1 MRAHDGLALSLRHM
15 LILLTAI
22 GLLPLALLGV
32 WAIHGAERYHE
43 QEQERLML
51 NHARALSSAVD
62 TELDGTVNALASL
75 ARSPEFAAGDL
86 RGFHALARIQTQ
98 PNWLG
103 VILSDE
109 SGKPLLRT
117 MAPYGAPAAPAAD
130 PDSLRRLFTLRHPV
144 VGSVTRGSGGRPAV
158 PVRIAIEGPGRKLY
172 ALTAVIRPD
181 RFLDV
186 IARQKVPADSVISV
200 MDGGGLVVARS
211 RNQDKTVGK
220 PASPSLQALMHSA
233 GHERVGRTVTIEG
246 ADVVTAYTTSARYGW
261 SVALGAPNAA
271 HGYAFIERFALY
283 VAGILASF
291 GACIGIASWLSGRIV
306 GTIRGVQAAASA
318 LGEGEVVKV
327 PPSRIKE
334 FRQMGQ
340 ALETAAGQRAAHERE
355 RARLLATLEQALAR
369 QEEALDQARHAG
381 QAKDAFL
388 AMLGHELRNPLSP
401 ILASLDMMDLRR
413 ETAAQRERAIM
424 RRQVDHLKRLV
435 DDLLDVSRIT
445 SGKLRID
452 LRPLNLAEV
461 LRHAVAARAGEPVTL
476 EAPDALWV
484 DGDETRLAQV
494 LGNLLSNAARFGS
507 SATRVSLREADGKA
521 VLSVRDNG
529 VGMTGGLL
537 AQVFE
542 PFFQAP
548 QPLARRTGGLGL
560 GLAIVRKIVELHGGS
575 ACAHSAGP
583 GLGSRFEIVLPL
595 GRPAEA
601 PAPLLEQ
608 RQGARRRI
616 LVVDDNEDAAA
627 LTAALFEDMGHE
639 VEVAHTAAQALR
651 AAGRRLPA
659 AAILDIGLPD
669 MDGYALAQA
678 LRGRPGG
685 AGLRLVALT
694 GYGQKEDVER
704 ALRAGF
710 DVHLT
715 KPAKAGDL
723 LGALDAAA

>member
-548 QPLARRTGGLGL
+548 QPLARRTGGLGPAL
-560 GLAIVRKIVELHGGS
+560 WAQ
-575 ACAHSAGP
+575 A
-583 GLGSRFEIVLPL
+583 LPL